1 MSFAEPKL
9 IQVPIQFNSSYC
21 GIALSAIQLP
31 DHCYCLGLTRENRLI
46 IASEIPTIFFGDRIL
61 AVAINR
67 AIGCELEVTLKKTHP
82 VLWTSFRSH
91 FPRSEAHLFNNEDF
105 LTKLCCKD

>member
-31 DHCYCLGLTRENRLI
+31 DNCYCLGLTRENRLI
-46 IASEIPTIFFGDRIL
+46 IAQYGLLKTIPP
-61 AVAINR
+61 N
-67 AIGCELEVTLKKTHP
+67 P
-82 VLWTSFRSH
+82 
-91 FPRSEAHLFNNEDF
+91 P
-105 LTKLCCKD
+105 